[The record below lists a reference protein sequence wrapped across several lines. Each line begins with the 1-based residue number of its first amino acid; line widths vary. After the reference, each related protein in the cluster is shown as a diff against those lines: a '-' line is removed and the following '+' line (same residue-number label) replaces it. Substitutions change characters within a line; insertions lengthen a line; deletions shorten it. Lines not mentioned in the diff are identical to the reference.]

1 MKLDDRN
8 QKAVVIKLAAEAYAI
23 EGGSPGLLLK
33 EAAEWLLD
41 TYQKTGDKNCVCAG
55 AQVVKAYV
63 EMGMPY
69 SEIEET
75 FDKILTE
82 MGTSRE
88 EQFPQAFYTADYL
101 KVSLT
106 HIREILGRWPKA
118 TAKEEGVDWT
128 ARDIYNRIQN
138 HVIGCRF
145 YKRVRDNAVY
155 ELLVL
160 EDAAYLMDIEKKKV
174 YAFRME

>member
-1 MKLDDRN
+1 M
-8 QKAVVIKLAAEAYAI
+8 AAEAYAV
-23 EGGSPGLLLK
+23 EGESPGLLLK

-41 TYQKTGDKNCVCAG
+41 TYQKTGDKNCVYAG
-55 AQVVKAYV
+55 MQIVKAYV

-69 SEIEET
+69 NEMEAT
-75 FDKILTE
+75 FNKILAE
-82 MGTSRE
+82 LGTSRE
-88 EQFPQAFYTADYL
+88 EQFPQAIYAADYL

-106 HIREILGRWPKA
+106 QIRELLGRWPKA
-118 TAKEEGVDWT
+118 ITKEEGADWA

-138 HVIGCRF
+138 HIIGCRF

-160 EDAAYLMDIEKKKV
+160 EDTAYLMDIEKKKV
-174 YAFRME
+174 YAFRMEQGK